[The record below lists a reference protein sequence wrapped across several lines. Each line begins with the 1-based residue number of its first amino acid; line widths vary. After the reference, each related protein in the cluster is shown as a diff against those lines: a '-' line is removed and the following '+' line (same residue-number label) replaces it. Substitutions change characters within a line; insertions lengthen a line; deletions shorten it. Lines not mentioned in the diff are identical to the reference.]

1 MSRPLLNC
9 IAWSACVAGTALI
22 LSGCAEDRGERAYYR
37 TRYVPENIDGT
48 YTGIQRAQWKGDKE
62 VFELP
67 AAPPALDG
75 EHYARVNCE
84 KPGPRFKGQAMVG
97 LGDEVR
103 GDSRIELAAIGAMDT
118 RPVPVGALDPLPGY
132 AIGGMHDGAPHG
144 IYDTTMPKQDIA
156 VMDSRPRV
164 IAGSGTDVREPPV
177 DAYIRDMA
185 KDDYC
190 LPEEVTP
197 LKSPK
202 K

>member
-1 MSRPLLNC
+1 MSRPLLNIFPWTVC
-9 IAWSACVAGTALI
+9 AAGAALI
-22 LSGCAEDRGERAYYR
+22 LAGCGADRGERAYYR
-37 TRYVPENIDGT
+37 SRYVPENVDGT

-75 EHYARVNCE
+75 EHYARVNCD
-84 KPGPRFKGQAMVG
+84 KPGPQFKGQSMVG

-103 GDSRIELAAIGAMDT
+103 GNSRIELADLGGMDT

-132 AIGGMHDGAPHG
+132 AIGGMHDGAPRG
-144 IYDTTMPKQDIA
+144 VYNTTMPKQDIA
-156 VMDSRPRV
+156 DMDRRPRV

-177 DAYIRDMA
+177 DAVIRDMD

-190 LPEEVTP
+190 LPEAVPP
-197 LKSPK
+197 LK
-202 K
+202 